1 MLRISQFVF
10 NMFGVNT
17 YIVWDEDSRDAV
29 VVDPG
34 MTDAREERA
43 LDGFIDKNN
52 LKITQIVNTH
62 MHLDHCFGANYVKRN
77 YKVQLGSGYAD
88 SPLAEALPAQ
98 ASRFGIHGVQAQP
111 VTIDISLHDGD
122 IIKVGDSSLEV
133 ISVPGHSPGSIAL
146 YCKAQ
151 KFVIVGDVLFEG
163 SIGRTD
169 LPGGNH
175 RQLIESIKGRLLT
188 LPDDTVVFPGHGPS
202 TTIKQEQQSNPYIL

>member
-17 YIVWDEDSRDAV
+17 YIGGTRTAEMLWWLTL
-29 VVDPG
+29 

-52 LKITQIVNTH
+52 LKIAQIVNTH

-111 VTIDISLHDGD
+111 VTIDIACMTG
-122 IIKVGDSSLEV
+122 
-133 ISVPGHSPGSIAL
+133 
-146 YCKAQ
+146 
-151 KFVIVGDVLFEG
+151 
-163 SIGRTD
+163 
-169 LPGGNH
+169 
-175 RQLIESIKGRLLT
+175 T
-188 LPDDTVVFPGHGPS
+188 L
-202 TTIKQEQQSNPYIL
+202 